1 MKATP
6 LSIFGLAAL
15 TLIAFASNSIFCR
28 MALLN
33 HNLGAL
39 TFTLVRLSSGTLMLL
54 PILLWPRNSGKEAV
68 APDRRFIVT
77 WPVVGMAASLF
88 SYALFFSLA
97 YLQLQAATGAIILFP
112 TVQITMLGLSLLLG
126 NRLTLLEWCG
136 FALALGGL
144 VYLLLPGLAAPPLL
158 AAVMMMLS
166 GISWGVY
173 SILGQREPRP
183 VVATARNFLYGLP
196 AALVLLLLLLTGV
209 STEQPVSSEGLL
221 LAVISGAVASGL
233 GYVLWYL
240 TLRSITTT
248 MASLSQLAVPII
260 AAFGGVIFLDEH
272 ISQRLIIASIMI
284 LSGIALAILG
294 RKPSLGTSPT
304 LQTPDRTPST

>member
-1 MKATP
+1 
-6 LSIFGLAAL
+6 
-15 TLIAFASNSIFCR
+15 

-39 TFTLVRLSSGTLMLL
+39 TFTIIRLSSGAFMLL
-54 PILLWPRNSGKEAV
+54 PILLLPQRSREEAAV
-68 APDRRFIVT
+68 PDRRFVLS

-112 TVQITMLGLSLLLG
+112 TVQITMIGLSLVLG
-126 NRLTLLEWCG
+126 NRLTLMEWCG

-144 VYLLLPGLAAPPLL
+144 IYLLLPGLAAPPLL
-158 AAVMMMLS
+158 GALLMMLS
-166 GISWGVY
+166 GVSWGVY

-183 VVATARNFLYGLP
+183 VVATARNFVYGLP
-196 AALVLLLLLLTGV
+196 AVLILLLILIGGIRDEGSASAEGV
-209 STEQPVSSEGLL
+209 L
-221 LAVISGAVASGL
+221 LAVSSGAIASAL

-240 TLRSITTT
+240 ALQKISTT

-260 AAFGGVIFLDEH
+260 AAFGGVVFLGEH
-272 ISQRLIIASIMI
+272 ISLRLVIASIII
-284 LSGIALAILG
+284 LSGIALAMVG
-294 RKPSLGTSPT
+294 RGFAARSKTNAKI
-304 LQTPDRTPST
+304 